1 MQILFEYWTYTI
13 LIGFTFSSTRA
24 VLAPIA
30 HTHTH
35 AHIHTSTHTSR
46 RSPAVAHV
54 RQTKHTKT
62 RCRQPANKQASNI
75 NKYMREFIVTLSLLF
90 VVVVVAVAAYF
101 FLFFKLLKP
110 HVARV
115 LTWERE
121 KKHAYIHLFHPLWVH
136 IYLNTYTHALSAA
149 DAVAVAVMVVVWL
162 MKLSLIV
169 RVSYPTI
176 DRCERIGL
184 RGRRGRGRRRGR
196 RAIGERARW
205 RKLLVANGNVHVG
218 VELLLLLLLL

>member
-1 MQILFEYWTYTI
+1 MRSWEFQIKQESEQAQTKGFVRTHTHTNLMQILFEYWTYTI

-101 FLFFKLLKP
+101 FKLLKP

-121 KKHAYIHLFHPLWVH
+121 KKSTLIFIYFTPFECTFTSIHTP
-136 IYLNTYTHALSAA
+136 
-149 DAVAVAVMVVVWL
+149 M
-162 MKLSLIV
+162 
-169 RVSYPTI
+169 
-176 DRCERIGL
+176 
-184 RGRRGRGRRRGR
+184 
-196 RAIGERARW
+196 
-205 RKLLVANGNVHVG
+205 LLVLLM
-218 VELLLLLLLL
+218 LLLLLLLLWL